1 LAETALR
8 SLDFPDVRLGCSRDS
23 INSVNAIP
31 FRRSNDMRQSLY
43 FAALSL
49 LGVVL
54 AHAQANP
61 ALFRCKDQRHLVDL
75 SINDSG
81 KMLEGPAC
89 AQIIVNALRYSA
101 DFGKTVSYTG
111 GANLPSIFP
120 SSFSAGGAQPPK
132 VEILDEHF
140 NADFRNIQQLQG
152 QLLAIE
158 VQNRKTGAGLDK
170 YLATLRA
177 LISQTDE
184 ILRAGGAKGV
194 VTVVKGAATQ
204 NQMDDIL
211 HDALNWQ
218 TTDEIVARLLRVQ
231 ADLNALP
238 LLFPA
243 NTGTVTGDPCTDAN
257 RGQLGWTDWS
267 KCRDTQFKAAQS
279 MVTAALTEAGPWV
292 SDGDKVAQFAKKVG
306 IVRYWQTTIAA
317 LTEDSFTLQAE
328 VRCGVL
334 FNRNEQTILKL
345 ILVDRTSVFDGQPGS
360 PQIKDGLL
368 TVTCSSPFT
377 VSAGAAFSTIR
388 NKQFA
393 IVKSVP
399 PSGTTSLS
407 TFGVTSD
414 SRVNPYPV
422 AMAHARLRDWR
433 DNRYALHFSFGVG
446 ANIKGDASGGS
457 NPEFLTGLSI
467 SFLRTIFVTGGLDV
481 GKQSELIGGFKV
493 GDPVPTDITSPPVS
507 SSYKAG
513 FGFTIT
519 FTKP

>member
-1 LAETALR
+1 MRRRFCFA
-8 SLDFPDVRLGCSRDS
+8 S
-23 INSVNAIP
+23 I
-31 FRRSNDMRQSLY
+31 FLLY
-43 FAALSL
+43 VS
-49 LGVVL
+49 
-54 AHAQANP
+54 AHAQVP
-61 ALFRCKDQRHLVDL
+61 PSLFRCKDQKHIINL
-75 SINDSG
+75 SINNSG
-81 KMLEGPAC
+81 QMVEGPAC
-89 AQIIVNALRYSA
+89 AQIVINALRYGA

-120 SSFSAGGAQPPK
+120 SSFSAGGGQPPR
-132 VEILDEHF
+132 VESLDEHF
-140 NADFRNIQQLQG
+140 SADVRNIQLLQG
-152 QLLAIE
+152 QLLPIE

-177 LISQTDE
+177 LINQTDE
-184 ILRAGGAKGV
+184 ILRMGGAKGV
-194 VTVVKGAATQ
+194 VAIVKDAATQ
-204 NQMDDIL
+204 TQMDNVL
-211 HDALNWQ
+211 HDALSWQ
-218 TTDEIVARLLRVQ
+218 STDEIVARLLRVQ

-243 NTGTVTGDPCTDAN
+243 NTGTITGDPCSDAN

-292 SDGDKVAQFAKKVG
+292 SDGEKAAQFAKKIG
-306 IVRYWQTTIAA
+306 IVQYWKNTIAA

-334 FNRNEQTILKL
+334 FNKNEQTILKL
-345 ILVDRTSVFDGQPGS
+345 ILVDRTSVFDSQPDQ

-368 TVTCSSPFT
+368 TVTCSSPFA
-377 VSAGAAFSTIR
+377 VSAGAAFSTIQ

-399 PSGTTSLS
+399 PSGTTSLN

-414 SRVNPYPV
+414 SRVNPYPI
-422 AMAHARLRDWR
+422 AMAHARLRDWV

-446 ANIKGDASGGS
+446 ASIKGDASGGS

-481 GKQSELIGGFKV
+481 GKQSKLIGGFNE
-493 GDPVPTDITSPPVS
+493 GDLVPADITSPPVS

-513 FGFTIT
+513 FGFAIT